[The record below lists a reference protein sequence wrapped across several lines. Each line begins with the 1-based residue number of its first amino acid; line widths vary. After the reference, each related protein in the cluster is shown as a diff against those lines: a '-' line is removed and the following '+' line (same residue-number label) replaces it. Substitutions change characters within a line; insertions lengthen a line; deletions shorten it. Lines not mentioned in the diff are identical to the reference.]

1 MHRAKMQV
9 FEGSFVTAIG
19 NMSVFLTFI
28 VNLMNNLIA
37 FVQWAV
43 MFQRILEEPVI
54 DLYMYISC
62 QQPCLGAIHYEMS
75 LIVK

>member
-43 MFQRILEEPVI
+43 MFQRILEER
-54 DLYMYISC
+54 
-62 QQPCLGAIHYEMS
+62 S
-75 LIVK
+75 LTCTCTYLVNSHV